1 MRVTVNFSLKKMKS
15 RVDGKC
21 PVYVRCTMNNQRFEL
36 STSIFICPESWDDV
50 RQQVVGR
57 SEEAKILNTRLNK
70 ISNRVQDVYSQLE
83 SKGEHFSTLDVKDK
97 LLGVSDEKGVLEI
110 LDIIIKGIDA
120 RVGNDYSE
128 GTLKHYKTTR
138 ERLLEFLKKRFGRND
153 IGLSLVDYSFLNSF
167 DIYLKTEYQLKPN
180 TALTYHKHLK
190 KALNTGIAMSLIAN
204 NPYNSFKVTRNETHR
219 DYLTIQE
226 LEQIRNKEINTLRM
240 ETIRDIFIFAC
251 YTGLGYAELRKM
263 TRMHIHQGND
273 GGDWIVIDR
282 NKTDIRCRIPLLPH
296 AIEILQKYE
305 NFPITQN
312 RGKLL
317 PVHSNQKM
325 NEYLK
330 ELAGICGISKNLS
343 MHVARH
349 TFATSITLSNGV
361 PIETVSKMLGHTSIK
376 TTQIYARIVDA
387 KISEDMGMLKARLEK
402 NLNPEF
408 RVSTLTLREQSE
420 CLSVL
425 VQ

>member
-1 MRVTVNFSLKKMKS
+1 MRPEQVSFKPENETIFSNKKMSLIMRVTVNFSLKKMKS
-15 RVDGKC
+15 RADGKC

-36 STSIFICPESWDDV
+36 STSIFICRESWDDE
-50 RQQVVGR
+50 RQQVAGR
-57 SEEAKILNTRLNK
+57 SEEAKILNNRLNK

-83 SKGEHFSTLDVKDK
+83 SKGEPFSTLNVKDK
-97 LLGVSDEKGVLEI
+97 LLGVSNEKGLLEI
-110 LDIIIKGIDA
+110 LDGIIKGIDA

-128 GTLKHYKTTR
+128 GTFKHYKTTR
-138 ERLLEFLKKRFGRND
+138 ERLLEFLKKRFGRNE

-180 TALTYHKHLK
+180 TVLTYHKHLK
-190 KALNTGIAMSLIAN
+190 KSLNTGIAMNLISH
-204 NPYNSFKVTRNETHR
+204 NPYTSFKVSRNETHR

-226 LEQIRNKEINTLRM
+226 LDQIRNKQIDTLRM

-251 YTGLGYAELRKM
+251 YTGLGYAELKKLNS
-263 TRMHIHQGND
+263 THIHQGND
-273 GGDWIVIDR
+273 GGKWIIIDR
-282 NKTDIRCRIPLLPH
+282 TKTDIRCRIPVLPH
-296 AIEILQKYE
+296 AIVILQKYE
-305 NFPITQN
+305 NFPLSQN

-361 PIETVSKMLGHTSIK
+361 PIETVSKMLGHTSLK
-376 TTQIYARIVDA
+376 TTQIYAKIIDT
-387 KISEDMGMLKARLEK
+387 KISEDMENLKSKLGT
-402 NLNPEF
+402 
-408 RVSTLTLREQSE
+408 V
-420 CLSVL
+420 
-425 VQ
+425 